1 MHTLTLV
8 FGRKISLR
16 VTLLLMALF
25 TTGVATAA
33 NQPAEDFQ
41 MDGRFLVEDVRLQGL
56 QRVSAGTVFN
66 LIPVTVGDALDSLA
80 IRSTMRSLFRS
91 GYFEDIQLARD
102 GGVLIVTLVERP
114 AIESIVLEGNKAM
127 SRKPYLGGSQS
138 KA

>member
-66 LIPVTVGDALDSLA
+66 LIPVTVGDALDLSL
-80 IRSTMRSLFRS
+80 IH
-91 GYFEDIQLARD
+91 I
-102 GGVLIVTLVERP
+102 
-114 AIESIVLEGNKAM
+114 
-127 SRKPYLGGSQS
+127 
-138 KA
+138 

>member
-1 MHTLTLV
+1 MM
-8 FGRKISLR
+8 G
-16 VTLLLMALF
+16 LF
-25 TTGVATAA
+25 STGIATAA
-33 NQPAEDFQ
+33 NQAAEDFQ
-41 MDGRFLVEDVRLQGL
+41 MDGRFVVEDVRLQGL

-114 AIESIVLEGNKAM
+114 AIESIELEG
-127 SRKPYLGGSQS
+127 
-138 KA
+138 

>member
-1 MHTLTLV
+1 
-8 FGRKISLR
+8 
-16 VTLLLMALF
+16 MALF

-80 IRSTMRSLFRS
+80 IRSTMRSTR
-91 GYFEDIQLARD
+91 R
-102 GGVLIVTLVERP
+102 
-114 AIESIVLEGNKAM
+114 
-127 SRKPYLGGSQS
+127 
-138 KA
+138 